1 MGKLVNSAL
10 RRAAVVAL
18 GELGRSS
25 DSGDRAD
32 AGRGLASFAEMEEA
46 VDPLLELVLDRENT
60 FVTRVTAEALLRRQD
75 RAGLLTI
82 ASALAVAGPNHG
94 DWIHTA
100 VRDAF
105 AIYASDRDDAVRL
118 CEELTRDPDERVA
131 LGARELNESLTGI
144 HCVLHPE

>member
-1 MGKLVNSAL
+1 MNSAL

-46 VDPLLELVLDRENT
+46 IGPLLELVLDREDT

-75 RAGLLTI
+75 RAGLLI
-82 ASALAVAGPNHG
+82 VASALAVASPNHG

-100 VRDAF
+100 VHDAF
-105 AIYASDRDDAVRL
+105 AIHASDRDDAMRL
-118 CEELTRDPDERVA
+118 CEELTQVPDERVA
-131 LGARELNESLTGI
+131 LGARELNESLTRI

>member
-32 AGRGLASFAEMEEA
+32 AGRGLAGFAEMEEA
-46 VDPLLELVLDRENT
+46 VGPLLELVLDREDT

-75 RAGLLTI
+75 RAGLMVV
-82 ASALAVAGPNHG
+82 ASALAVANPNHG

-105 AIYASDRDDAVRL
+105 AIYASDRDDAMRL
-118 CEELTRDPDERVA
+118 CEELARDPDERVA
-131 LGARELNESLTGI
+131 LGARELHESLAGI
-144 HCVLHPE
+144 NCVLHPA

>member
-1 MGKLVNSAL
+1 MA
-10 RRAAVVAL
+10 
-18 GELGRSS
+18 
-25 DSGDRAD
+25 
-32 AGRGLASFAEMEEA
+32 EA
-46 VDPLLELVLDRENT
+46 VDPLLELVLDREDT

-75 RAGLLTI
+75 RAGLLI
-82 ASALAVAGPNHG
+82 VASALAVASPNHG

-105 AIYASDRDDAVRL
+105 AIYASERDDAMRL

-131 LGARELNESLTGI
+131 PGARELNESLTGI

>member
-1 MGKLVNSAL
+1 MNSVL

-32 AGRGLASFAEMEEA
+32 AGRGLAGFAEMKEA
-46 VDPLLELVLDRENT
+46 VGPLLELLLDREDT

-75 RAGLLTI
+75 RAGLLVV
-82 ASALAVAGPNHG
+82 ASALAAASPNHG

-100 VRDAF
+100 ILDAF
-105 AIYASDRDDAVRL
+105 AIYASDRDDALRL
-118 CEELTRDPDERVA
+118 CEELARDPDERVA
-131 LGARELNESLTGI
+131 LGARELYESLSGI
-144 HCVLHPE
+144 NCVLHPE